1 MRLNNIDNFVKSRVP
16 SGRAALR
23 FIIIFSAFLILRT
36 FLAPALVLAE
46 DSLSLKKLIEEAR
59 SNNLEIKSLR
69 QNIKTKEA
77 RARAEGVLDDP
88 LLRIEMMDISK
99 ENPVP
104 TPGNAMQTKYEI
116 SQMFPFP
123 GKLSLQKKAALTEIL
138 MAEAEL
144 MAKELEIIKMVK
156 EMYYDYI
163 YITESIKIIKEIKDL
178 LGNMIRIAEIRY
190 ATGQGSQQD
199 IIKAQVEVTML
210 INETINLNAERE
222 VIKAELQALLNQP
235 QDIYLSEPT
244 GISKDRVEIRPDEL
258 IRKTIEINPDIQM
271 TRYGIRIKETEAE
284 LSKKNYYPDFMLGV
298 APIQRDGR
306 FDAWDAMFQIN
317 IPLWRGKYDNQVA
330 EISNELDTLKFRL
343 KSEENIKTARVK
355 EWVIKVET
363 ADKIRT
369 LYETSLIPQ
378 AELSLDSTLKN
389 YQSGNV
395 DFLTLLDT
403 ERVLK
408 KTKIEYLDSLITYYK
423 RVASLEEVVGEE
435 IMK

>member
-1 MRLNNIDNFVKSRVP
+1 MRLNNIDNFIKSRVP

-23 FIIIFSAFLILRT
+23 FILIFSAFLILRT

-59 SNNLEIKSLR
+59 RNNLEIQSLR

-77 RARAEGVLDDP
+77 RAKAEGVLDDP

-306 FDAWDAMFQIN
+306 FNA
-317 IPLWRGKYDNQVA
+317 
-330 EISNELDTLKFRL
+330 LDTLKFRL

-355 EWVIKVET
+355 ECVIKVET

-408 KTKIEYLDSLITYYK
+408 KTKIKYLYSI
-423 RVASLEEVVGEE
+423 SE
-435 IMK
+435 